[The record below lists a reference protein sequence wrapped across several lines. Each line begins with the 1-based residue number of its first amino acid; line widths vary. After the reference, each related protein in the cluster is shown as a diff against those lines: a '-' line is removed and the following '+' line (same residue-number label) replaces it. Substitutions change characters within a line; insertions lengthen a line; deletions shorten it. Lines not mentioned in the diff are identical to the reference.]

1 MPRKEIPASLSSL
14 RNVRR
19 HGAFCARGLI
29 WLSLCV
35 VSCGFPIPAV
45 AQSQGSLT
53 VQGGVTDTLGAQ
65 ETGASAGEPNAN
77 CRATSAE
84 RCLTDPEP
92 LPSALKCDLRV
103 MTNPQHRRYCQPT
116 MGNSLLPICPL
127 APFS

>member
-1 MPRKEIPASLSSL
+1 MSLQ

-19 HGAFCARGLI
+19 LVLGAGRLI
-29 WLSLCV
+29 WLSLFV
-35 VSCGFPIPAV
+35 LPFGFPPPV
-45 AQSQGSLT
+45 LAQSPQPQI
-53 VQGGVTDTLGAQ
+53 VQREVTNTFDSR

-84 RCLTDPEP
+84 RCLINPEP
-92 LPSALKCDLRV
+92 SPSVLKCDLRA
-103 MTNPQHRRYCQPT
+103 MTNPQHRRYCQAT